1 MSEPVVLWEDRDA
14 VALVTINRPKVLNA
28 LNAEVMESLI
38 ALLRERGARPGLR
51 AIVITGAG
59 DRSFVA
65 GADIAGMASFT
76 AEQAERFAAMG
87 HTLGLTIEAL
97 PVPVIAAVQGF
108 CLGGGCELALACDF
122 ILAGPKARFGQP
134 EVRLGVIPGFGG
146 TQRLARR
153 CGSALALDLCLT
165 GRQIGADEAL
175 RIGLVSRVV
184 EGDVVEAAL
193 AAATEIAANS
203 PFAVR
208 MVRRAILENVDADL
222 DVGLAAE
229 RSLFA
234 LCFASPEQAEGMA
247 AFLGKRPPSWAQ

>member
-1 MSEPVVLWEDRDA
+1 
-14 VALVTINRPKVLNA
+14 
-28 LNAEVMESLI
+28 
-38 ALLRERGARPGLR
+38 
-51 AIVITGAG
+51 
-59 DRSFVA
+59 
-65 GADIAGMASFT
+65 
-76 AEQAERFAAMG
+76 MG

-122 ILAGPKARFGQP
+122 IIAGPKARFGQP

-153 CGSALALDLCLT
+153 CGTALALDLCLT
-165 GRQIGADEAL
+165 GRQIGPEEAL
-175 RIGLVSRVV
+175 RVGLVSRVV
-184 EGDVVEAAL
+184 EGDVLEAAV
-193 AAATEIAANS
+193 AAAKEIAGNS

-222 DVGLAAE
+222 DTGLAAE